1 MSYIIGIIGYIIFLA
16 ILLISL
22 HLFKIKRHILH
33 MTIYS
38 LIIYFLSLEYVQYL
52 SIQLHFW
59 SFTACFW
66 FLLMVHYF
74 LFFGFLKS
82 VSVRVLCDLYNSP
95 SNELNLKRLLIQYL
109 KEESFKKRI
118 DILLEKEMVTYIK
131 GKYSL
136 TKKSRFIISKFIIIQ
151 NLFMVKESG

>member
-1 MSYIIGIIGYIIFLA
+1 M
-16 ILLISL
+16 
-22 HLFKIKRHILH
+22 
-33 MTIYS
+33 
-38 LIIYFLSLEYVQYL
+38 
-52 SIQLHFW
+52 
-59 SFTACFW
+59 
-66 FLLMVHYF
+66 
-74 LFFGFLKS
+74 KS

-95 SNELNLKRLLIQYL
+95 SNELNFKRLLSQYL

-136 TKKSRFIISKFIIIQ
+136 TKKSRFIISKFIIKQ